1 MRRLA
6 VALALAAA
14 TAAHPSAAA
23 QDWLDAYREPAARL
37 MAEARAGDFGW
48 NRLADLTDT
57 FGPRITGSSNLERAI
72 AWAMDEMKKDGLDV
86 RSEPVTVPHWVRGHE
101 QLDMIAPAEHPL
113 VVLGLGGSVGTP
125 EGGIEAPVLIV
136 SSFDDLTAK
145 ADQAKGRI
153 VLFNVPYTN
162 YGRTVAYRVGG
173 AVAAA
178 KAGAVAA
185 LVRSVGPTGL
195 RTPHTGTMSYED
207 GVPRIPTAAI
217 PAEDADRLQRLAD
230 RGIETVLRLRMDAR
244 TLDPVQSA
252 NVIGEIRGRERPD
265 EIVAIG
271 CHFDSWDV
279 GTGASDDAA
288 GCIVTWEA
296 VRMIKKLGLHPRR
309 TIRLVLWTSEENGIF
324 GGEAYAQAHA
334 AEAANHVFALE
345 SDSGI
350 FDPAS
355 MGFSGSD
362 DARAIMTRVMS
373 LIEPLGLPALRPSGG
388 GADIGPI
395 ARAGNV
401 PTMSYDGDS
410 TKYFTIHH
418 SPADTI
424 DRIAK
429 AEVAKAAAAIA
440 VVTYV
445 VADMPERLPR

>member
-1 MRRLA
+1 
-6 VALALAAA
+6 
-14 TAAHPSAAA
+14 
-23 QDWLDAYREPAARL
+23 
-37 MAEARAGDFGW
+37 
-48 NRLADLTDT
+48 
-57 FGPRITGSSNLERAI
+57 
-72 AWAMDEMKKDGLDV
+72 
-86 RSEPVTVPHWVRGHE
+86 
-101 QLDMIAPAEHPL
+101 
-113 VVLGLGGSVGTP
+113 
-125 EGGIEAPVLIV
+125 
-136 SSFDDLTAK
+136 
-145 ADQAKGRI
+145 
-153 VLFNVPYTN
+153 
-162 YGRTVAYRVGG
+162 
-173 AVAAA
+173 
-178 KAGAVAA
+178 
-185 LVRSVGPTGL
+185 
-195 RTPHTGTMSYED
+195 
-207 GVPRIPTAAI
+207 
-217 PAEDADRLQRLAD
+217 
-230 RGIETVLRLRMDAR
+230 
-244 TLDPVQSA
+244 
-252 NVIGEIRGRERPD
+252 
-265 EIVAIG
+265 
-271 CHFDSWDV
+271 
-279 GTGASDDAA
+279 
-288 GCIVTWEA
+288 
-296 VRMIKKLGLHPRR
+296 MIKKLGLHPRR